1 MRSFKGWY
9 TSFYINSLKGETLLK
24 CLLSNITWANAS
36 VRFHYFYILPLK
48 CLSDIALCWI
58 WTSKI
63 QKVWNI
69 TDTLALNGLI
79 PSHIFFFELEYIQL
93 KTACNSKILIS
104 WLYFFSKNG
113 LVFLTTYSSSSFSNL
128 AELYAYPYPHLGLIA
143 FGFAFG
149 FCKVMDVMLRN
160 KKIDQSVHGK

>member
-1 MRSFKGWY
+1 MQLCNLIWWILRSFEGLY
-9 TSFYINSLKGETLLK
+9 TSFSINSLKGEILLK
-24 CLLSNITWANAS
+24 CLLSNITWANFS

-48 CLSDIALCWI
+48 CLWDIALCWI
-58 WTSKI
+58 SICKI

-69 TDTLALNGLI
+69 TDTSAWNGLM

-93 KTACNSKILIS
+93 KTACNSEIIIN

-128 AELYAYPYPHLGLIA
+128 GGLYAYP
-143 FGFAFG
+143 
-149 FCKVMDVMLRN
+149 
-160 KKIDQSVHGK
+160 